1 MKKTISLL
9 LVFCFLVA
17 LLPAVGLTASAGGD
31 EAGVLREL
39 YFCGFETQAEFD
51 QWTNLDYDGKANGWI
66 RQTGSA
72 IAPEGEG
79 FAASY
84 SFINGS
90 DGRFDGNT
98 GAQSP
103 DNWLVSPKLQLPESD
118 DITLTFEVFTL
129 YTGAPAEKYAVMIH
143 PTDGNLHIVHGEVL
157 TAADGYANSKS
168 VSADIS
174 SFAGQE
180 VEIILRHFDCT
191 DQLAIGMDCIGISYV
206 DTANTE
212 IETMGV
218 TVQEPKAGEEI
229 LHTGIATT
237 EGYYVADVSWDPVEQ
252 YFTAGK
258 SYTATVTLEAKEGY
272 FFPHRDSTRPTI
284 NGNEAHLLSHSA
296 DQIKFTYTF
305 PEVAAALPAFLE
317 VSYNYDEVD
326 IVIGEPVLMEAT
338 CTNLPAA
345 AEDIT
350 YQWYATD
357 DPRLLGEAL
366 YGATGKSLG
375 FSGDVVGT
383 IYFHCRISCNVGGVV
398 ISTNPEEF
406 ATLKV
411 NISAGGRPSMFF
423 DDVTTADWFYG
434 DVEYVYYNG
443 LMNGTSTTTFSPQLS
458 TTRGMIVTIL
468 YRLEGSPEVTGT
480 CPFSD
485 VPAGTYYEAPITWA
499 AENEIVNGMGD
510 GTFAPESNITREQ
523 LAAIFFRYAKYKGI
537 YDEDDCV
544 MTGGFKDQD
553 AVSPW
558 AYEAMSWAI
567 GVGLI
572 GGSNESDGLYLLPQ
586 GNALRCQVAAILHR
600 FCNYFFD

>member
-9 LVFCFLVA
+9 LAFCFLFA

-51 QWTNLDYDGKANGWI
+51 QWTNLDYDGKTNGWV

-98 GAQSP
+98 GAQNP

-118 DITLTFEVFTL
+118 DITLTFDVFTL

-157 TAADGYANSKS
+157 TAADGYANAKGVS
-168 VSADIS
+168 VDIS

-191 DQLAIGMDCIGISYV
+191 DQYAIGMDCIGISYV

-237 EGYYVADVSWDPVEQ
+237 EGYYVANVSWDPVEQ

-284 NGNEAHLLSHSA
+284 NGNEAQLLSHSA

-305 PEVAAALPAFLE
+305 PEVAAALPANLE
-317 VSYNYDEVD
+317 VSYNYTELDMAVGQT
-326 IVIGEPVLMEAT
+326 VILKAFCDFPEDAT
-338 CTNLPAA
+338 N
-345 AEDIT
+345 IK
-350 YQWYATD
+350 YQWYVAET
-357 DPRLLGEAL
+357 PTQWGELL
-366 YGATGKSLG
+366 YGADSDSYEFCGGMEETL
-375 FSGDVVGT
+375 
-383 IYFHCRISCNVGGVV
+383 YFRCQISCEVNSIA
-398 ISTNPEEF
+398 ISTAADEYP
-406 ATLKV
+406 TIKV
-411 NISAGGRPSMFF
+411 VVKNTGLPSMFF
-423 DDVTTADWFYG
+423 EDVKVGDWFYG
-434 DVEYVYYNG
+434 DVEYVYYNR
-443 LMNGTSTTTFSPQLS
+443 LMNGTSTNTFSPQLS

-485 VPAGTYYEAPITWA
+485 VPAGAYYEAPITWA
-499 AENEIVNGMGD
+499 AKNEIVNGMGD

-553 AVSPW
+553 KVSPW